1 MRSIIDLN
9 IFHFRN
15 IFRVLQSCWIVS
27 LAKLIQTEWLFKI
40 VYQLPPE
47 TEITEDLGQAAGLPV
62 TCQILCTG
70 DHFLMSMIMFYIAT
84 LAIYVFCRP
93 AHPDFPNHFKKV
105 IDPDEMN
112 LTF

>member
-1 MRSIIDLN
+1 M
-9 IFHFRN
+9 
-15 IFRVLQSCWIVS
+15 FRVLQSCWIVS